1 MTARAQLQWA
11 YELAYHPARLNAA
24 WNSWEKGNLADAES
38 LNETV
43 SWALMLH
50 QRLPEAP
57 AVSGR
62 AITSISH
69 LSGKLKAIQTT
80 NNAAPI

>member
-1 MTARAQLQWA
+1 MWTMVEDDTATPEKLA
-11 YELAYHPARLNAA
+11 ELV
-24 WNSWEKGNLADAES
+24 ETDAES